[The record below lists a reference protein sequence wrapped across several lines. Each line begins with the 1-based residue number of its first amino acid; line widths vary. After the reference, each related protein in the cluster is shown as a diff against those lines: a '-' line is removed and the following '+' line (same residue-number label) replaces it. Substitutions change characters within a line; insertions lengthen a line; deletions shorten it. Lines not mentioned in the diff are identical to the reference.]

1 MEFIKKNYQSIV
13 KKTKHWYNPNENPTD
28 FDKYAF
34 NLLDKA
40 EVDLFIEF
48 MELNNV
54 NIHVVDFNKASLLL
68 KAQGIPSYSNQHTNM
83 LSSE

>member
-54 NIHVVDFNKASLLL
+54 NIHVVDFNKASLLM
-68 KAQGIPSYSNQHTNM
+68 KAQGIPSYSNQHTSM
-83 LSSE
+83 LSK